1 MAIPLA
7 ICMTSQCFS
16 DECSDFPKYFY
27 PYKQSFDEH
36 SRVYAYLFNFSLV
49 QISSGGIVKLK
60 GNRF

>member
-1 MAIPLA
+1 MYDYLVSAFSF
-7 ICMTSQCFS
+7 SQN
-16 DECSDFPKYFY
+16 FY

-36 SRVYAYLFNFSLV
+36 SCVYAYLFKFSLV